1 VQRVSTADHTEGSLR
16 VSLTEY
22 AILAIVAERPQHG
35 FAVARLLAPEG
46 EIGEV
51 YAVARPAVYRAIDRL
66 VDSGMI
72 EPLTAQPGDRGP
84 ERTPLSVTKSGR
96 RELEAWLGCPVQ
108 HVREVR
114 TGFLLK
120 VVLLE
125 RRGLSPLP
133 LIRSQIDVLT
143 PVVNG
148 IEASY
153 PASPGAVALWRK
165 HAARATLRFL
175 QELSTRSE

>member
-1 VQRVSTADHTEGSLR
+1 VHSVSTAVQTADNPRL
-16 VSLTEY
+16 SLTEY
-22 AILAIVAERPQHG
+22 AILAVVAERPQHG

-66 VDSGMI
+66 IDAGMI
-72 EPLTAQPGDRGP
+72 QPLAAQPGDRGP
-84 ERTPLSVTKSGR
+84 KRTPLTVTKPGR
-96 RELEAWLGCPVQ
+96 RELDAWLGCPVQ

-133 LIRSQIDVLT
+133 LIRSQIKVLT
-143 PVVNG
+143 PVVKG
-148 IEASY
+148 IEASS
-153 PASPGAVALWRK
+153 PASPGAVSLWRT
-165 HAARATLRFL
+165 HSARATLRFL
-175 QELSTRSE
+175 QELSTQST